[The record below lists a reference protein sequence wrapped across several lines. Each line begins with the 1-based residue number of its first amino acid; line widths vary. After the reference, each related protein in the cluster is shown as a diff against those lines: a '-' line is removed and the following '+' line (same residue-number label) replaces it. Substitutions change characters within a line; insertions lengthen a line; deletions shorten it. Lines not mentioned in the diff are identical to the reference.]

1 MRIVVCMKQVPRDNT
16 VGITAQQ
23 TIDASGIEQIP
34 NLFDEYALEAAL
46 QMSDDSGAD
55 VSVVSMGSDDV
66 VDQLRRAMAM
76 GATDALRIAADENV
90 DTFAAVTM
98 MAQALREQGLP
109 DVVLCGRNSTDDDT
123 GGFAPMLARVF
134 GWPQVTYVSKV
145 TEVGESHVVVVRQ
158 LEDEVET
165 IKVALPA
172 VLSVSKGEQEP
183 RYPSLIRVRKFAKA
197 DVPSVTVA
205 ATATATSVLTRVP
218 PPARKSGEIIAG
230 ADTAAKVATLVD
242 RLIADQ
248 AL

>member
-46 QMSDDSGAD
+46 QVSDDNGAD
-55 VSVVSMGSDDV
+55 VSVVSLGSEDV

-76 GATDALRIAADENV
+76 GAADALRIDGDSNG
-90 DTFAAVTM
+90 DTFAAVSM
-98 MAQALREQGLP
+98 MALALREQGLP

-123 GGFAPMLARVF
+123 AGFAPMLARVL

-145 TEVGESHVVVVRQ
+145 TEVSDSHVVVVRQ

-165 IKVALPA
+165 VKVALPA
-172 VLSVSKGEQEP
+172 VLSISKGEQEP

-197 DVPSVTVA
+197 DVPSVVISAVTA
-205 ATATATSVLTRVP
+205 ATNVLTRVP
-218 PPARKSGEIIAG
+218 PAARKSGEMIAG
-230 ADTAAKVATLVD
+230 ADTAAQVATLVD